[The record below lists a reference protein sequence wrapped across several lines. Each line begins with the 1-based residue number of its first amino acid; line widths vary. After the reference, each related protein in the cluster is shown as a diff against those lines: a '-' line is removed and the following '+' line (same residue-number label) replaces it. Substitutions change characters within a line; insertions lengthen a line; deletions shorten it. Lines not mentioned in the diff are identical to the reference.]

1 LTFALQAIVPVFR
14 DRYLIPLLAPL
25 ILLLARAIAPPWRS
39 EGASQPAA
47 VMRENPFGLVAA
59 LFVAAG
65 FGYGLLHRPP
75 NPDFRAAAALVR
87 QTAAPGE
94 AVGFLAEYAERPFD
108 FYYRQGQ
115 GTEAGGYVK
124 VKLPYTNYPDLSESE
139 GLRAVATSL
148 RDGRWLW
155 IVRFEDW
162 LWDGRDLA
170 GRYLEGSG
178 ARPVLRR
185 DFDGVS
191 VTRYEL
197 HP

>member
-1 LTFALQAIVPVFR
+1 
-14 DRYLIPLLAPL
+14 
-25 ILLLARAIAPPWRS
+25 
-39 EGASQPAA
+39 
-47 VMRENPFGLVAA
+47 
-59 LFVAAG
+59 
-65 FGYGLLHRPP
+65 
-75 NPDFRAAAALVR
+75 
-87 QTAAPGE
+87 
-94 AVGFLAEYAERPFD
+94 
-108 FYYRQGQ
+108 
-115 GTEAGGYVK
+115 VK
-124 VKLPYTNYPDLSESE
+124 VNLPYTNYPDLSESE